1 MKSATCTTCKIRPA
15 VYYRKE
21 SGEKLCLECLE
32 RSIVKQ
38 VKREI
43 NTWKMLGP
51 HDVIGFLIPAEA
63 ILTSIPAFKIMS
75 IIERKYATKLIAIK
89 PSNLNGLKFETEN
102 IIEFQLP
109 FKSSNLTEFLR
120 FERTEAAK
128 ISKDHGVNKIVIPHT
143 LEFETSYFLS
153 NILKF
158 NLEALG
164 DLAPKLYSEKFNIVF
179 VKPFRKVKSLE
190 LLIYG
195 YFKGLLSS
203 LYFRKSLTPFLLLK
217 EIYEPLDYII
227 SVSKEHF
234 ELVISTLKTAE
245 FFFEKI
251 LEEYGFLNQCIFCGA
266 KSESRICNVCS
277 RLYCSNSNA

>member
-1 MKSATCTTCKIRPA
+1 MNNTTCTICKIRPA
-15 VYYRKE
+15 IYYRRE

-32 RSIVKQ
+32 RSIVRH
-38 VKREI
+38 VKHEV
-43 NTWKMLGP
+43 NMWKMLGP

-63 ILTSIPAFKIMS
+63 ILTSIPGFKIMS

-89 PSNLNGLKFETEN
+89 PSNLSGLKFETEN
-102 IIEFQLP
+102 VIEFQLP
-109 FKSSNLTEFLR
+109 LKSSNLIEFLR
-120 FERTEAAK
+120 FERIEAAK
-128 ISKDHGVNKIVIPHT
+128 ISKEHGINKIIIPHT

-179 VKPFRKVKSLE
+179 VKPFRKIKSSE

-203 LYFRKSLTPFLLLK
+203 LYFKKSLTPFLLLK
-217 EIYEPLDYII
+217 EIYKPLDYII
-227 SVSKEHF
+227 SLSKEHF

-245 FFFEKI
+245 FFLEKVMK
-251 LEEYGFLNQCIFCGA
+251 EYGFLNRCLFCGV
-266 KSESRICNVCS
+266 KSENKVCNVCS
-277 RLYCSNSNA
+277 RLYLSNSNT